1 MPITVTAILAEAEI
15 ASIGKL
21 RYPRGDRGDVEAW
34 VVA

>member
-1 MPITVTAILAEAEI
+1 MPIEAEI